1 MKILFPKYGS
11 DAFLTR
17 KPGAS
22 GITAF
27 IIICF
32 FAGFGASYFLENKFW
47 LLTIAVL
54 GIAGILLCLGG
65 AGSALLGRRKVEGAH
80 STGIKKNAPQI
91 TSGWDYR
98 PRGAFRRFAAV
109 HSAGAE
115 TADVL
120 SPEPFAINNNVWL
133 NHDSLECLA
142 HPFMNLDPT
151 VEDATTKAPFPDDE
165 RAVPVYD

>member
-1 MKILFPKYGS
+1 MKISFPKYRS
-11 DAFLTR
+11 DASATR
-17 KPGAS
+17 ERLALS
-22 GITAF
+22 
-27 IIICF
+27 IISSLIIGL
-32 FAGFGASYFLENKFW
+32 FAGLCGSYFLENNFW
-47 LLTIAVL
+47 LLAIALL
-54 GIAGILLCLGG
+54 GIAGVLLSLGG
-65 AGSALLGRRKVEGAH
+65 AGSAVLGWREVEETRSTRIRRY
-80 STGIKKNAPQI
+80 APQI

-151 VEDATTKAPFPDDE
+151 VEDATTKAPLWDHE
-165 RAVPVYD
+165 SAVSAYD